1 MDSLA
6 HKEPALLLQ
15 KQACSPTAAGRW
27 ADHAGCRRPTAAHL
41 VFLVRRRV
49 SQDISLSTTPAA
61 PEASQERQRDWP
73 SCCPESVSFLLPQL
87 QTCSSAAAEH
97 LRLDSS
103 QHHCETAAEQPD
115 HGPAN
120 VLQQTATEA
129 QSASRI
135 QSGLSQYGAR
145 ATARLRPFKY
155 SKRRKLVAPE
165 QDDDSPP
172 GADFV
177 KAAQRQRHVASLTQ
191 LDVAAVVD
199 NLRRPDGSNCGF
211 PDRLEALQ
219 RLSDLTR
226 MPGCRARR
234 LSELLKWRN
243 FQGLCVHP
251 GWHAVLP
258 CRHSIVKVYEA
269 LESNSLQLPVHLML
283 AGQTIQTLQELLT
296 APQEQFVSMLTEGT
310 SRIVNAMTFMQHE
323 GDDCHQR
330 AMSDA
335 GTVGLLGAVWC
346 YDKGLGL
353 TGHDLLDASASRSSR
368 GSTQPPSTIELKAF
382 LRLDRRQVQLTRKVW
397 AETCRAVEELETE
410 RRNLLSVISPADVQH
425 LAWQQPTSTTQS
437 SRAQLVMNH
446 AAKLAENAR
455 LQQEIVRHGSRVF
468 IWQVCTPDTAARINL
483 RTYPAVPDL
492 VATLRAVATSK

>member
-1 MDSLA
+1 MVRDSAALNVTPWELEA
-6 HKEPALLLQ
+6 CLLLLQ
-15 KQACSPTAAGRW
+15 SNPTATSSNQGSPTA
-27 ADHAGCRRPTAAHL
+27 
-41 VFLVRRRV
+41 
-49 SQDISLSTTPAA
+49 QDISLSTTPAA
-61 PEASQERQRDWP
+61 PEASQERQR
-73 SCCPESVSFLLPQL
+73 
-87 QTCSSAAAEH
+87 
-97 LRLDSS
+97 
-103 QHHCETAAEQPD
+103 
-115 HGPAN
+115 
-120 VLQQTATEA
+120 
-129 QSASRI
+129 
-135 QSGLSQYGAR
+135 
-145 ATARLRPFKY
+145 
-155 SKRRKLVAPE
+155 
-165 QDDDSPP
+165 
-172 GADFV
+172 ADFV

-258 CRHSIVKVYEA
+258 CRHSIVK
-269 LESNSLQLPVHLML
+269 
-283 AGQTIQTLQELLT
+283 
-296 APQEQFVSMLTEGT
+296 
-310 SRIVNAMTFMQHE
+310 
-323 GDDCHQR
+323 R